1 MSDFD
6 PTMEI
11 FPLNAQRTLLVSGAI
26 DDWQTVRNHE
36 VYTIVDMD
44 GDVDPGVPEAPG
56 EILYIYFPIAD
67 EELPNL
73 QRLHALGRLVAA
85 LVEAGQVVLIHCLL
99 GMNRSNLLAATALTY
114 MGMNGSEALTIL
126 RRAQAGALFNDNFA
140 SYVLTLPA
148 RGIQLEPLPPE
159 GNV

>member
-1 MSDFD
+1 
-6 PTMEI
+6 MEI
-11 FPLNAQRTLLVSGAI
+11 FPLNTQGTLLVSGAI
-26 DDWQTVRNHE
+26 DDWHTVRNHK
-36 VYTIVDMD
+36 VHAIVDMD

-73 QRLHALGRLVAA
+73 ERLDALGRLVAA

-114 MGMNGSEALTIL
+114 LGMNGSQALNTL
-126 RRAQAGALFNDNFA
+126 RQAQAGALFNDNFA

-148 RGIQLEPLPPE
+148 KRIRLELLLPPE
-159 GNV
+159 GSA